1 MYIAD
6 AIGYL
11 GSIAVLLMKECSG
24 VEIAWS
30 QFLINANL
38 GAGLL
43 GLALIAL
50 SAAYFWPKQPSTT

>member
-1 MYIAD
+1 
-6 AIGYL
+6 
-11 GSIAVLLMKECSG
+11 
-24 VEIAWS
+24 
-30 QFLINANL
+30 LITANL